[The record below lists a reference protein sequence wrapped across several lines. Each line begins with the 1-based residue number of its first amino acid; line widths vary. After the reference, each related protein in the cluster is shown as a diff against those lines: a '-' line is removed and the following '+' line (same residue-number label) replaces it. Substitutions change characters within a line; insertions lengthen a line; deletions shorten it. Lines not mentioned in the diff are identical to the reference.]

1 MNRLYVKLKKRF
13 ITERIDSNVYNLYFF
28 REYMMKFTDEEV
40 YQILQYSSQKF
51 HDYVNFIKKLSIN
64 NKYDNNK
71 IKEISKIIFN
81 SQNGDIKSLKRIVLH
96 TNILNNPDVIEFAH
110 AFIMKDDVTK
120 TKAIA
125 NIILNNELYDYKE
138 GSLLKLITYVSYT
151 KNNKQLEVL
160 EDLLALPGIY
170 GHKDFIK
177 FV

>member
-1 MNRLYVKLKKRF
+1 MIFYFTGIAIYNLTKSVKYGIITSTYKKGDFMNRLYVKLKKRF

-120 TKAIA
+120 T
-125 NIILNNELYDYKE
+125 NYLCFLYK
-138 GSLLKLITYVSYT
+138 K
-151 KNNKQLEVL
+151 
-160 EDLLALPGIY
+160 
-170 GHKDFIK
+170 
-177 FV
+177 